1 MDQEGLANS
10 HFGKA
15 LGFCFKLQTLDLGGC
30 KHIGDD
36 FFNFLASGEKMEDG
50 FLGRPGLA
58 ELVTVKLNFLVKI
71 MDGSVARVA
80 QMSNKLEHLELTG
93 CEQLSE
99 YGIEALFKNFKN
111 IQFFDINHIP
121 VINAAFYEVLKNIR
135 PDVMVRRYQFN
146 DIDLKD
152 NMLRV
157 PLRIVSKDKK
167 KKGKKK
173 KKK

>member
-1 MDQEGLANS
+1 MA
-10 HFGKA
+10 
-15 LGFCFKLQTLDLGGC
+15 
-30 KHIGDD
+30 
-36 FFNFLASGEKMEDG
+36 
-50 FLGRPGLA
+50 
-58 ELVTVKLNFLVKI
+58 
-71 MDGSVARVA
+71 
-80 QMSNKLEHLELTG
+80 NKLEHLELTG

-99 YGIEALFKNFKN
+99 YGLEALFKNFRN

-121 VINAAFYEVLKNIR
+121 VVNAAFFEVLKNTR

-146 DIDLKD
+146 DIDVKD

-173 KKK
+173 LTMKTRQKRKKRRREKKKKEGKKQKNK